1 MRKGFK
7 LHHMAYEASRND
19 QITISGCSVEK
30 PLLQPHFA
38 VNLSLKE
45 ILGRINLSVSDTR
58 TPYLV
63 DFYFKNHLK
72 ELRSKIQLVITKYEG
87 QIRYSITR
95 IRFTEDDDVITETQS
110 FCGSPKEELFL
121 DNFIGICST
130 DIHGL

>member
-1 MRKGFK
+1 MKKGFK
-7 LHHMAYEASRND
+7 LHHIAFESSRND
-19 QITISGCSVEK
+19 QLTVSTGLIEK
-30 PLLQPHFA
+30 AQLQPHIA
-38 VNLSLKE
+38 ITSGIKE
-45 ILGRINLSVSDTR
+45 ILARININVSDTR

-63 DFYFKNHLK
+63 DVYFKNEHK

-87 QIRYSITR
+87 QVRYSMTR